1 MFPSPPSHFYCI
13 LTLLL
18 HPLLPRFFFV
28 CPAGGIGLPVAGL
41 AGPYALFF
49 VPKGSGGG
57 AGGQAAKDA
66 LGNDVKTNA
75 WLATHQKGDRSLTQ
89 GLKVRGIFLAVLAG

>member
-1 MFPSPPSHFYCI
+1 
-13 LTLLL
+13 
-18 HPLLPRFFFV
+18 
-28 CPAGGIGLPVAGL
+28 VAGL

-89 GLKVRGIFLAVLAG
+89 GLKVRRICFLQDRWIVCL